1 MALRLDRYLS
11 NTGYGSRSEVKKWI
25 KNGLI
30 ALNGKIC
37 LNPSTMVDFVTNIS
51 LKGQPIKIKPISTI
65 MMNKPKGF
73 VSSNDSESGY
83 PSVIELIKKPHPTY
97 AIAGRLDVDTTG
109 LLILS
114 TQGELVHSIISPSKK
129 VQKLYKAVVTH
140 FDPDNT
146 HFFYEGI
153 QITKGFQTKP
163 VTFFKI
169 CDVKAEQYTIC
180 LGITEGR
187 FHQVKKMFQM
197 VHSEVIELE
206 RIAIGSLR
214 LDPSLKHGE
223 YKELTETDILNLFSQ
238 PEGNESDDM
247 LK

>member
-11 NTGYGSRSEVKKWI
+11 NTGFGSRSEVKRLI
-25 KNGLI
+25 KNGMI

-37 LNPSTMVDFVTNIS
+37 LDPSTMVDFETNIS
-51 LKGQPIKIKPISTI
+51 LNGQHIAVKPVSTI

-73 VSSNDSESGY
+73 VSSNESESGY

-97 AIAGRLDVDTTG
+97 AIAGRLDLDTTG

-114 TQGELVHSIISPSKK
+114 TQGDLVHSIISPSKK
-129 VQKLYKAVVTH
+129 VQKLYKAVVIH
-140 FDPDNT
+140 FDPNKT
-146 HFFYEGI
+146 HFFFEGI
-153 QITKGFQTKP
+153 RITKDFQTKP

-206 RIAIGSLR
+206 RLAIGSLR
-214 LDPSLKHGE
+214 LDRSLKPGE
-223 YKELTETDILNLFSQ
+223 YKELTETDIRNLFSQ
-238 PEGNESDDM
+238 PEGKESDDM

>member
-1 MALRLDRYLS
+1 LAMRLDRYLS

-25 KNGLI
+25 KSGLI
-30 ALNGKIC
+30 SLNGRIC
-37 LNPSTMVDFVTNIS
+37 LEPSTIVDFETNIS
-51 LKGQPIKIKPISTI
+51 LKGQPITIKPISTI

-73 VSSNDSESGY
+73 VSSNESESGY

-114 TQGELVHSIISPSKK
+114 TQGDLVHSIISPSKK
-129 VQKLYKAVVTH
+129 VQKLYKAVVIH
-140 FDPDNT
+140 FNPEDT
-146 HFFYEGI
+146 HFFFEGI
-153 QITKGFQTKP
+153 QITKDFQTKP
-163 VTFFKI
+163 VTYFKI
-169 CDVKAEQYTIC
+169 CDVNSDQFTIC

-187 FHQVKKMFQM
+187 FHQVKKMFET
-197 VHSEVIELE
+197 VHSEVIELD

-214 LDPSLKHGE
+214 LDPSLKPGE
-223 YKELTETDILNLFSQ
+223 YKELNENDIYNLFSQ
-238 PEGNESDDM
+238 PEINESDDM